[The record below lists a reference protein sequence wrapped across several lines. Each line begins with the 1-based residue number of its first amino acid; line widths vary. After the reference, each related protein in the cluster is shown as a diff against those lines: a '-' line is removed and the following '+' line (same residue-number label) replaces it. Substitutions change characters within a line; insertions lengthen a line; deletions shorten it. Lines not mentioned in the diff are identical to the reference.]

1 MLVFPAPAQFA
12 GLVRRSREA
21 LISNEHGED
30 ETMGCSPARWG
41 PRHASGRGRGLK
53 ITLPADTLQR
63 EFAEEEE
70 EEEGGGGPSRRRLC
84 NSCNDLGLLPA
95 TPLVVA
101 QPSPRTGP
109 FKNDDK
115 DNARAPISAIK
126 ND

>member
-30 ETMGCSPARWG
+30 ETMGCSPARWE

-63 EFAEEEE
+63 EFAEEE
-70 EEEGGGGPSRRRLC
+70 GGPLDGDDVC
-84 NSCNDLGLLPA
+84 ATPA
-95 TPLVVA
+95 TISVCFQPL
-101 QPSPRTGP
+101 PS
-109 FKNDDK
+109 
-115 DNARAPISAIK
+115 
-126 ND
+126 

>member
-30 ETMGCSPARWG
+30 ETMGCSPARWE

-63 EFAEEEE
+63 EFAEEEK
-70 EEEGGGGPSRRRLC
+70 GGGGPLDGDDVC
-84 NSCNDLGLLPA
+84 ATPA
-95 TPLVVA
+95 TISVCFQPL
-101 QPSPRTGP
+101 PS
-109 FKNDDK
+109 
-115 DNARAPISAIK
+115 
-126 ND
+126 

>member
-30 ETMGCSPARWG
+30 ETMGCSPARWE

-70 EEEGGGGPSRRRLC
+70 EEEGGRGVLSTATTFVQLRQRSR
-84 NSCNDLGLLPA
+84 SA
-95 TPLVVA
+95 SSH
-101 QPSPRTGP
+101 SPRSSTAVP
-109 FKNDDK
+109 
-115 DNARAPISAIK
+115 ASRAI
-126 ND
+126 

>member
-30 ETMGCSPARWG
+30 ETMGCSPARWE

-63 EFAEEEE
+63 EFAEEE
-70 EEEGGGGPSRRRLC
+70 GGSSRRRRRLC
-84 NSCNDLGLLPA
+84 NSGNDLGLLPA

-101 QPSPRTGP
+101 QPSPRPGP

-115 DNARAPISAIK
+115 DNARAPISATK